1 MKNFLANNEEL
12 TKQQIKNIE
21 SNWIIMYNGIK
32 GHQSINAVNKY
43 GLIHLVRQID
53 GYHGYLPTKY
63 LSEFLIKNEIQFPN
77 FLYSKERTRIN
88 RKLKKLEIKDSI
100 QIEHLNGG
108 VKNLV
113 DKIVDLII
121 NNEYTLEDI
130 KRYHL
135 ENTLCCYKLKND
147 EKYINENYKL
157 NEIDL
162 YQLQ

>member
-21 SNWIIMYNGIK
+21 SNWIIIYNGIK
-32 GHQSINAVNKY
+32 GHKSITEVNKY

-53 GYHGYLPTKY
+53 GYHGYLPTKN
-63 LSEFLIKNEIQFPN
+63 LSGLLIEHEIQFPH
-77 FLYSKERTRIN
+77 FLYSKDRTRIN
-88 RKLKKLEIKDSI
+88 KKLKNLGINDSI

-108 VKNLV
+108 LKNFV

-121 NNEYTLEDI
+121 NNKYTLEDI

-147 EKYINENYKL
+147 EKHINENYKL
-157 NEIDL
+157 NDIDL
-162 YQLQ
+162 YQLH

>member
-12 TKQQIKNIE
+12 TKHQIKNIE
-21 SNWIIMYNGIK
+21 SNWIVIYNGIK
-32 GHQSINAVNKY
+32 GHQSITEVNKY

-63 LSEFLIKNEIQFPN
+63 LSEFLIKHKIQFPP

-88 RKLKKLEIKDSI
+88 RELNNLGIKDSI

-108 VKNLV
+108 LKQLV
-113 DKIVDLII
+113 DKIVELII

-135 ENTLCCYKLKND
+135 ENTLCCYKLKNI
-147 EKYINENYKL
+147 EKHINEKSNL
-157 NEIDL
+157 NNIEL
-162 YQLQ
+162 